1 MQDEKI
7 LETTLDALLNRVQD
21 LKNSCQS
28 FLMKIEHQQLTWPQV
43 LDNFAVISGQ
53 VSTLFKVIKNDRIP
67 VLRNLVLLPLLVQQE
82 PDADLQKSTESRIQA
97 FNHEVVPDH
106 LRTKYE
112 PEVED
117 KERVLSATA
126 SNMSSELTQRQIA
139 DFNATLSSL
148 VEMISAARD
157 DWETDQSS
165 ASKSSANVNADVPKL
180 VGAITYGKGLSSS
193 LSSGSSSSHKSSSQ
207 GRHSS
212 SQRSSTSSSGKVSS
226 AVKTELKTKVVDAS
240 SPYGT
245 K

>member
-1 MQDEKI
+1 MQEEKI
-7 LETTLDALLNRVQD
+7 LETTIDALLNRVQD
-21 LKNSCQS
+21 LKNSSQS
-28 FLMKIEHQQLTWPQV
+28 FLMKIEQQQLTWPQV

-53 VSTLFKVIKNDRIP
+53 VSTLFKVIKNDRTP
-67 VLRNLVLLPLLVQQE
+67 VLRNLVLLPLVVQQE
-82 PDADLQKSTESRIQA
+82 PDADLQKSTEGRIQA

-117 KERVLSATA
+117 KESILSATA
-126 SNMSSELTQRQIA
+126 SNMSSESTQRQIA
-139 DFNATLSSL
+139 DFNATLSNL
-148 VEMISAARD
+148 VEMIGTARD
-157 DWETDQSS
+157 EWETDQSS
-165 ASKSSANVNADVPKL
+165 ASKSSTNINADVPKL

-193 LSSGSSSSHKSSSQ
+193 SSSGSSSHKSSSQ

-226 AVKTELKTKVVDAS
+226 AVKTELKTKVLDAN